1 MDQDDLEDEVFS
13 QTILIQAEILYKW
26 QKRYVLQT
34 EVLYALAFVL
44 SVALCWAKKTGLL
57 VLTVGGPSEESSE
70 QKVADAAVF
79 ALKGRR
85 ATMEDRFAMIQVPVP
100 HLPDQPIVRIFAI
113 LDGHGG
119 QVSDTHCL
127 KITQN
132 VAFEFL
138 NFGIFHQF

>member
-44 SVALCWAKKTGLL
+44 SVALCWAKKTGFL
-57 VLTVGGPSEESSE
+57 VLGGPSEESSE

-119 QVSDTHCL
+119 QVGEDF
-127 KITQN
+127 TQN

-138 NFGIFHQF
+138 NFGIFHQVLTN